1 MPMKNITNL
10 VLFQVAW
17 LCCVLLGSTAAIL
30 ITLAILL
37 VHFLYVAKKA
47 WEIEL
52 ILVCVVALTGIAID
66 TLLLH
71 LGLYQFE
78 TAEPNAYEV
87 AISIIPAWLMCL
99 WVNFSLTLRHSMKWL
114 FERPVALFFISLIAA
129 PWSYYAGKAFGSI
142 DFEMTTLFVIAVY
155 WGVLMFVVSW
165 GYRSLL
171 SKRELI

>member
-10 VLFQVAW
+10 VLFQIAW

-30 ITLAILL
+30 ITLVILL
-37 VHFLYVAKKA
+37 IHFLYVVKKA

-52 ILVCVVALTGIAID
+52 VLVCFVALTGVAID

-71 LGLYQFE
+71 MGLYQFE
-78 TAEPNAYEV
+78 TFEPDGV
-87 AISIIPAWLMCL
+87 AFSIIPAWLMCL

-114 FERPVALFFISLIAA
+114 FERPVTLFFISLIAA
-129 PWSYYAGKAFGSI
+129 PWSYYAGKTFGSI
-142 DFEMTTLFVIAVY
+142 DFEMTTLFVISVY
-155 WGVLMFVVSW
+155 WGVLMLVVSW
-165 GYRSLL
+165 GYRSLF